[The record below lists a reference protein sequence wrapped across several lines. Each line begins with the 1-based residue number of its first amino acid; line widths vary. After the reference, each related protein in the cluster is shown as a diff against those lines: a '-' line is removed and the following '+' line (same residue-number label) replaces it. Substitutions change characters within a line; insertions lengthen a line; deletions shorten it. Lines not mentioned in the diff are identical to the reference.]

1 MAHEREWLLTSSSST
16 FLDRLFPIAFYIN
29 LFKRS
34 ACVSFFSLF
43 VCSLL
48 VFSIFKSFT
57 ERMKEKKK
65 RKEERKERRKK
76 KGREAREG
84 SGRERKKTGKFFH
97 CPTQGGPELTVFG
110 LRSLDRN
117 CRIIGV

>member
-16 FLDRLFPIAFYIN
+16 FLDSLFPIAFYIN

-65 RKEERKERRKK
+65 RKEERKKRKK
-76 KGREAREG
+76 RKEKKRKE
-84 SGRERKKTGKFFH
+84 ERKKERKKERKTNFSFFD
-97 CPTQGGPELTVFG
+97 TETF
-110 LRSLDRN
+110 
-117 CRIIGV
+117 